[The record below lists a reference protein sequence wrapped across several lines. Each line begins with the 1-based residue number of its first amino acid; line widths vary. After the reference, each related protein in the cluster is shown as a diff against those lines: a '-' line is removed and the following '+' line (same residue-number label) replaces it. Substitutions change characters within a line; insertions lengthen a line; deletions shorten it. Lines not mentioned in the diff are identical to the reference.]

1 LKSNRPALKSQS
13 NRSALPGIAA
23 IVIGLLALGIATVEY
38 ALFADITKSVG
49 GGGEL
54 FGMSPGTAAY
64 VVGYA
69 GAGFVLIALG
79 LVKIHRARR
88 GR

>member
-1 LKSNRPALKSQS
+1 M
-13 NRSALPGIAA
+13 PGIAA
-23 IVIGLLALGIATVEY
+23 MVIGLLALGIASVEY
-38 ALFADITKSVG
+38 VLFADVTKSIG
-49 GGGEL
+49 GREEI

-88 GR
+88 GRGGGA

>member
-1 LKSNRPALKSQS
+1 MS

-23 IVIGLLALGIATVEY
+23 IVIGLLALGIASVEY
-38 ALFADITKSVG
+38 VLFADITKSIG
-49 GGGEL
+49 GGEEL

-64 VVGYA
+64 ILCYA
-69 GAGFVLIALG
+69 GAGLVLIALG